1 MEEIVQQLSTWN
13 PLWIYVAV
21 AVFCFVE
28 NIFPPAPSDMLVV
41 ACGSFIG
48 FGSVNF
54 TLALVL
60 AAIGSTVG
68 FVTMYKIGDW
78 FGLKIVERGKLR
90 FIPVAQVRKVER
102 WFQQY
107 GYVIIVANRFLS
119 GTRAV
124 VSFFAGLS
132 ELSLPKTIVL
142 SFISALAWNAILL
155 YAGKELGE
163 NWRDLSQYLQLYS
176 RAITSALILI
186 LLIVVG
192 RYLYTKKRA
201 QAKQSAGPGDG

>member
-13 PLWIYVAV
+13 PLWIYLAV

-48 FGSVNF
+48 FGDVNF
-54 TLALVL
+54 LLALLL
-60 AAIGSTVG
+60 ASIGSTAG
-68 FVTMYKIGDW
+68 FFVMYKIGDW
-78 FGLKIVERGKLR
+78 FGVKIVERGKLK
-90 FIPVAQVRKVER
+90 FIPIAQVRKVEG

-107 GYVIIVANRFLS
+107 GYVVIVANRFLS

-142 SFISALAWNAILL
+142 SFVSALAWNAILL

-163 NWRDLSQYLQLYS
+163 NWRDVSQVLQLYS
-176 RAITSALILI
+176 RAITSILI
-186 LLIVVG
+186 LLLLIMVG
-192 RYLYTKKRA
+192 RYLYKKRDRTRHPA
-201 QAKQSAGPGDG
+201 DSSSE

>member
-1 MEEIVQQLSTWN
+1 MEDIVQQLATWN
-13 PLWIYVAV
+13 PLWIYLAV
-21 AVFCFVE
+21 AVFCYVE

-54 TLALVL
+54 VLALLL
-60 AAIGSTVG
+60 ASAGSTLG
-68 FVTMYKIGDW
+68 FLTMYKIGDW
-78 FGLKIVERGKLR
+78 FGVKIVEAGKLK
-90 FIPVAQVRKVER
+90 FIPITQVKKVEG
-102 WFQQY
+102 WFQRY
-107 GYVIIVANRFLS
+107 GYVVIVANRFLS

-132 ELSLPKTIVL
+132 ELSLGRTIVL

-163 NWRDLSQYLQLYS
+163 NWRDLSEYLQIYS
-176 RAITSALILI
+176 RAITSVVILG
-186 LLIVVG
+186 LLIAVG
-192 RYLYTKKRA
+192 RYLYKKLDRS
-201 QAKQSAGPGDG
+201 KRTPGTEND